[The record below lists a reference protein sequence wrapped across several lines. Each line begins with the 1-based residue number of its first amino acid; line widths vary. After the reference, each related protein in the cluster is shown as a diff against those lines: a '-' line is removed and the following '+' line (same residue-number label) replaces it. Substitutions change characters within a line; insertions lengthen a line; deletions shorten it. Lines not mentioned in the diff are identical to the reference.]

1 MQKAKNKQ
9 VETSRERPKSGPYRA
24 QVGLKKTR
32 KLKPL
37 FLQLEKT
44 KALKKQKIEKKIS
57 DVFSKFF

>member
-9 VETSRERPKSGPYRA
+9 VETSRERPKSGPYL
-24 QVGLKKTR
+24 GLKKTR